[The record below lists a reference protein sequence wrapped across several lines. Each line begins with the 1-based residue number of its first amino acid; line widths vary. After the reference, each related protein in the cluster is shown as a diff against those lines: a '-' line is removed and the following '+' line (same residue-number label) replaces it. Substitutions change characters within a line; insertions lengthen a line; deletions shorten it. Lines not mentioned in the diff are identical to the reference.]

1 MKNLG
6 FKELEKVSQ
15 MYNVALWKKED
26 YKVDYIRSFIDDIT
40 RMEV

>member
-6 FKELEKVSQ
+6 FKELENASQ

-26 YKVDYIRSFIDDIT
+26 YKVYYIRSFIDDIT
-40 RMEV
+40 RIEV